1 LSEKPRAAKPKE
13 ARTKEAFRTGTVAIV
28 GRPNVGKSTLLNRI
42 VGAHVAI
49 TSRKAQTTRHRIQ
62 GILTDKRSQFIFVD
76 TPGYQTQH
84 QNALNREMNR
94 TVGQVAA
101 EVDCIVMVID
111 SVGWDERDEP
121 VLKLL
126 PKQAPVILALN
137 KVDRVDD
144 KSKVVA
150 TLEDSTK
157 RREFAALV
165 PVSAEKGTQVRALLE
180 EVRKH
185 LPEQPP
191 MYEEDEITDRPERF
205 LAAEL
210 VRERIFRLLGDELPY
225 STAVVVD
232 DFKEEGRLRRISATI
247 YVERDGHKAIVIG
260 EKGATLKR
268 IGTEARH
275 AMEGLFG
282 GKVHLELWVKVK
294 SGWADNEAALRL
306 LGY

>member
-1 LSEKPRAAKPKE
+1 MTANRAVPQQMP
-13 ARTKEAFRTGTVAIV
+13 FRTGTVAIV
-28 GRPNVGKSTLLNRI
+28 GRPNVGKSTLLNAL
-42 VGAHVAI
+42 VGSHVAI
-49 TSRKAQTTRHRIQ
+49 TSRKPQTTRHRLL
-62 GILTDKRSQFIFVD
+62 GVHTDENCQVLFVD
-76 TPGYQTQH
+76 TPGFQTQH
-84 QNALNREMNR
+84 RNALNRTMNR
-94 TVGQVAA
+94 AVTQALA
-101 EVDCIVMVID
+101 EVDAVLLVID
-111 SVGWDERDEP
+111 AAGWDERDVP
-121 VLKLL
+121 VLELL
-126 PKQAPVILALN
+126 PKDAKAILVLN
-137 KVDRVDD
+137 KLDKAKDRERVA
-144 KSKVVA
+144 A
-150 TLEDSTK
+150 TLIESTK
-157 RREFAALV
+157 RRDFAALV
-165 PVSAEKGTQVRALLE
+165 PVSAQKGTQLRGLLGE
-180 EVRKH
+180 IRKL
-185 LPEQPP
+185 LPEAPP
-191 MYEEDEITDRPERF
+191 VYEEDVVTDRSERF